1 MVEERPMPNVMLRN
15 LLEAIAEVLGEN
27 GLKAVL
33 NAAGLQRFI
42 NHYPPNDLNL
52 GVTFADYGTVEQAIE
67 DVVGPK
73 GAKMMLTRIG
83 RATFR
88 YALEEQPAVLGMASV
103 ALKALPMGTRMK
115 VVLAN
120 LARAATRDV
129 NQPTDIEEHGDHFLF
144 VVDECPCRWRGKKD
158 RPVCFVTVGVLHGA
172 LRWATGKNFKIEE
185 VSCIAMGED
194 ACRYRIDKEPL
205 KEN

>member
-33 NAAGLQRFI
+33 NAAKLQRFI
-42 NHYPPNDLNL
+42 DNYPSNNL
-52 GVTFADYGTVEQAIE
+52 EWGVTFADYGAAEQAIE

-88 YALEEQPAVLGMASV
+88 YALEEQPAVLGLASL

-115 VVLAN
+115 VVLAS
-120 LARAATRDV
+120 LAKAATRDV
-129 NQPTDIEEHGDHFLF
+129 NQPTDIEEHDDHFLF
-144 VVDECPCRWRGKKD
+144 VVDVCPCHWRGKKD
-158 RPVCFVTVGVLHGA
+158 KPVCFVTVGVLHGA
-172 LRWATGKNFKIEE
+172 LRWATSKNFKIEE
-185 VSCIAMGED
+185 VNCIAMGDD

-205 KEN
+205 EE

>member
-1 MVEERPMPNVMLRN
+1 MVEERAMPNVMLRN

-52 GVTFADYGTVEQAIE
+52 GVTFADYGAVEQAVE

-120 LARAATRDV
+120 LARAATKDV
-129 NQPTDIEEHGDHFLF
+129 NQPTDIEEHDDHFLF

-194 ACRYRIDKEPL
+194 ACRYRIGKEPL

>member
-1 MVEERPMPNVMLRN
+1 MVEERRMPNAMLRN
-15 LLEAIAEVLGEN
+15 LLEACAEVLGEN

-42 NHYPPNDLNL
+42 DNYPPNNMEL
-52 GVTFADYGTVEQAIE
+52 GVTHADYGAVEQAVE

-88 YALEEQPAVLGMASV
+88 YALEEQPAVLGLASV
-103 ALKALPMGTRMK
+103 ALKALPTATRMK
-115 VVLAN
+115 VVLAS
-120 LARAATRDV
+120 LAKAATRDV
-129 NQPTDIEEHGDHFLF
+129 NQPTDIEEHDDHFLF
-144 VVDECPCRWRGKKD
+144 VVDECACRWRGEKD
-158 RPVCFVTVGVLHGA
+158 KPVCFVTVGVLHGA
-172 LRWATGKNFKIEE
+172 LRWATGRRFNIEE
-185 VSCIAMGED
+185 TSCIAMGHD

-205 KEN
+205 EE

>member
-33 NAAGLQRFI
+33 NAARLQRLI
-42 NHYPPNDLNL
+42 DNYPPNNL
-52 GVTFADYGTVEQAIE
+52 EWGVTFADYGAVEQAVE

-88 YALEEQPAVLGMASV
+88 YALEEQPAVLGLASV

-115 VVLAN
+115 VILAN

-129 NQPTDIEEHGDHFLF
+129 NQPTDIEEHDDHFLF

-158 RPVCFVTVGVLHGA
+158 KPVCFVTVGVLYGA
-172 LRWATGKNFKIEE
+172 LRWATSKNFKIEE
-185 VSCIAMGED
+185 VNCIAMGDD

-205 KEN
+205 EE

>member
-27 GLKAVL
+27 GLRAVL

-52 GVTFADYGTVEQAIE
+52 GITFADYGAVEQAVE

-88 YALEEQPAVLGMASV
+88 YALEEQTAVLGLAGL
-103 ALKALPMGTRMK
+103 ALKALPMVARMRL
-115 VVLAN
+115 VLAS
-120 LARAATRDV
+120 LARAATKDV
-129 NQPTDIEEHGDHFLF
+129 NQPTDIEEHDDHFLF
-144 VVDECPCRWRGKKD
+144 VVDECPCHWRGKKD

-172 LRWATGKNFKIEE
+172 LRWATGKNFNIEE
-185 VSCIAMGED
+185 ISCIAMGDD

-205 KEN
+205 EEN

>member
-1 MVEERPMPNVMLRN
+1 MTEEKRMPNVMLRN

-33 NAAGLQRFI
+33 NVAGLQRLI
-42 NHYPPNDLNL
+42 DNPPPNDMEL
-52 GVTFADYGTVEQAIE
+52 GVTFADYGVVQQAVE
-67 DVVGPK
+67 DVVGPR
-73 GAKMMLTRIG
+73 GAKVILTRIG

-88 YALEEQPAVLGMASV
+88 YALEEKPAVLGLAGL
-103 ALKALPMGTRMK
+103 AFKALPTAARMK
-115 VVLAN
+115 LILAS

-129 NQPTDIEEHGDHFLF
+129 NQPTDIEEHDDHFLY

-158 RPVCFVTVGVLHGA
+158 KPVCFVTVGVLDGA

-185 VSCIAMGED
+185 VSCIAMGDD
-194 ACRYRIDKEPL
+194 ACRYRIYKKPL
-205 KEN
+205 ED

>member
-1 MVEERPMPNVMLRN
+1 MVEERTMPNVMLRN

-52 GVTFADYGTVEQAIE
+52 GVTFADYGTVEQAVE

-88 YALEEQPAVLGMASV
+88 YALEEQPAVLGMASM

-120 LARAATRDV
+120 LARAATKDV
-129 NQPTDIEEHGDHFLF
+129 NQPTDIEEHDDHFLF

-172 LRWATGKNFKIEE
+172 LRWATGKTFKIEE

-194 ACRYRIDKEPL
+194 ACRYRIDNEPL
-205 KEN
+205 REN

>member
-1 MVEERPMPNVMLRN
+1 MAEERRMPNVMLRN

-33 NAAGLQRFI
+33 NAAGLRQFI
-42 NHYPPNDLNL
+42 DNYPPNNVEL
-52 GVTFADYGTVEQAIE
+52 GATFADYGAAEQAVE

-88 YALEEQPAVLGMASV
+88 YALEEQPAVLGLAGV
-103 ALKALPMGTRMK
+103 ALKALPMNTRMK
-115 VVLAN
+115 IVLAS
-120 LARAATRDV
+120 LAKAATKDV
-129 NQPTDIEEHGDHFLF
+129 NQPTDIEEHDDHFLF
-144 VVDECPCRWRGKKD
+144 VVSECPCRWRGKKD
-158 RPVCFVTVGVLHGA
+158 KPVCFVTVGVLHGA
-172 LRWATGKNFKIEE
+172 LRWATGKNFKIKE
-185 VSCIAMGED
+185 VSCIAMGDD

-205 KEN
+205 EE